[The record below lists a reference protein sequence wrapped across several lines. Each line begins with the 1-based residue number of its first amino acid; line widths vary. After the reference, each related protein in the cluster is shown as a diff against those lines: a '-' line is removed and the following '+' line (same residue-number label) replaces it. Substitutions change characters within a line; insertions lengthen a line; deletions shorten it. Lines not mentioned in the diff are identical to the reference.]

1 MQAAATVELT
11 ITKIINETDD
21 AGTFVLQPANG
32 QPVSYHAGQFLT
44 LLFNRNG
51 RAIRRSYSF
60 SSTPGV
66 DEEISI
72 TVKRVHNGEISRLF
86 LDYYKAGDQLTAIE
100 PAGMFV
106 LPADLHQQ
114 QTVFLIA
121 AGSGITPVFSLLKQL
136 LHQTA
141 VSNIVLLYQN
151 HTAADTI
158 FREALGQ
165 LSQQFSKRFKWLDFI
180 SVSNA
185 LHRKL
190 TNDYLEVL
198 IQQNL
203 SQPLAGALFYI
214 CGPASF
220 MRMCQYTIRIMGF
233 GEGQIRKE
241 YFVIDPPPAP
251 PLIKNVQSREVL
263 LHSGGE
269 IIRYQTQ
276 YPSTI
281 LQSALD
287 NNIALPYSCKG
298 GRCSACAA
306 RCVKGEV
313 IMSMNDVLT
322 DEDIASG
329 LVLTCVGYAVT
340 DVELEYDGSDKP

>member
-1 MQAAATVELT
+1 MQATGKKEWI
-11 ITKIINETDD
+11 ITKMIAETSD
-21 AGTFVLQPANG
+21 ASTFVLQPADG
-32 QPVSYHAGQFLT
+32 LPISYHAGQFLT
-44 LLFNRNG
+44 LIFNRNG
-51 RAIRRSYSF
+51 REVRRSYSF

-66 DEEISI
+66 DERISI
-72 TVKRVHNGEISRLF
+72 TVKRVHNGEISRLL
-86 LDYYKAGDQLTAIE
+86 LDYYKTGDRLTTIE

-106 LPADLHQQ
+106 LPADLDQE

-136 LHQTA
+136 LYQTRIL
-141 VSNIVLLYQN
+141 NIVLLYQN
-151 HTAADTI
+151 HAADDTI
-158 FREALGQ
+158 FRGALGE
-165 LSQQFSKRFKWLDFI
+165 LSEQCSDRLKWLDFI
-180 SVSNA
+180 SISNTA
-185 LHRKL
+185 HKKL
-190 TNDYLEVL
+190 TNDYLELL

-203 SQPLAGALFYI
+203 SRQAVNPLFYI

-233 GEGQIRKE
+233 GESQIRKE
-241 YFVIDPPPAP
+241 YFVIDAPPAP
-251 PLIKNVQSREVL
+251 PLIKDVQNREVV
-263 LHSGGE
+263 LHTGGE

-276 YPSTI
+276 YPSSI

-340 DVELEYDGSDKP
+340 DVELEYGKTH